1 VAGGIGKCTATNR
14 TNKGVV
20 QFNVLPAPIANMVI
34 YMAGGNT
41 SSTVNVIVGSI
52 PVDELQIF

>member
-1 VAGGIGKCTATNR
+1 MAGGIGKCKATNR
-14 TNKGVV
+14 TKGVV